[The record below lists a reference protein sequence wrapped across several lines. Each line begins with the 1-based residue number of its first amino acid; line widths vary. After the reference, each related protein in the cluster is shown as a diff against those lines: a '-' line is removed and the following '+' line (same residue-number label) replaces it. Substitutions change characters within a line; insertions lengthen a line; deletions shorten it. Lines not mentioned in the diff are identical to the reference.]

1 MVLRRQ
7 GRNWA
12 LLPLL
17 VFQSRKRGD
26 KVEKKPQSSGG
37 SVKGK
42 ISKDELKDKIRGVIL
57 AAACGNS
64 LGGSAIGLNH
74 KEILATA
81 GSSLRDFVPGLTR
94 SVLPDHKAGEW
105 LPESYLAIELAES
118 LAASGGKY
126 NRADLKERYVSLL
139 SNEPFLASGPG
150 AQLLKGLR
158 RMADGVAP
166 PDKSAG
172 ALHVSAAS
180 RAFPCACLPDTDEGT
195 RVADTAVEQAALT
208 HLDKRVYAAAAVLSD
223 SVGFFV
229 RGNKLDTE
237 DQVRE
242 YVRREH
248 ALAEKIDP
256 RFAEAW
262 DDVAPDLDYMNPA
275 AQLPYS
281 LLNIGHEVNELVPTA
296 VGIFLIFRHNLE
308 EAICHA
314 AVAGGETDTL
324 GIIVGALAGGY
335 HGASQIPERWLEKI
349 ANRERLE
356 DVAEKLFDMWP

>member
-1 MVLRRQ
+1 M
-7 GRNWA
+7 
-12 LLPLL
+12 
-17 VFQSRKRGD
+17 
-26 KVEKKPQSSGG
+26 
-37 SVKGK
+37 KGK

-94 SVLPDHKAGEW
+94 SVLPDHQAGEW
-105 LPESYLAIELAES
+105 LPECFLAMELADS
-118 LAASGGKY
+118 LAASQGKFS
-126 NRADLKERYVSLL
+126 RADLKDRYIALL
-139 SNEPFLASGPG
+139 SDKEFLASGPG

-166 PDKSAG
+166 PDKSVG

-180 RAFPCACLPDTDEGT
+180 RSYPCACLPDSDEGS
-195 RVADTAVEQAALT
+195 RVADTAVEQASLT
-208 HLDKRVYAAAAVLSD
+208 HLDKRVYAAAAVIAD

-229 RGNKLDTE
+229 RGAKLDTE
-237 DQVRE
+237 EQVRE

-256 RFAEAW
+256 RFSEAW

-275 AQLPYS
+275 DQLPYS

-335 HGASQIPERWLEKI
+335 HGASQIPERWLAKI
-349 ANRERLE
+349 AHRDRLE
-356 DVAEKLFDMWP
+356 KAADQLFDLWP

>member
-1 MVLRRQ
+1 M
-7 GRNWA
+7 
-12 LLPLL
+12 
-17 VFQSRKRGD
+17 
-26 KVEKKPQSSGG
+26 EKKPQTSSGH
-37 SVKGK
+37 VKGK
-42 ISKDELKDKIRGVIL
+42 ISRDELKDKIRGVIL

-105 LPESYLAIELAES
+105 LPECFLAMELAES
-118 LAASGGKY
+118 LAKTNGKY
-126 NRADLKERYVSLL
+126 SRTDLKERYVALL
-139 SNEPFLASGPG
+139 SDKDFLASGPG

-180 RAFPCACLPDTDEGT
+180 RAYPCGCLPDNDEGS
-195 RVADTAVEQAALT
+195 RVADTAQEQASLT
-208 HLDKRVYAAAAVLSD
+208 HLDKRVFAAAAVLSD

-229 RGNKLDTE
+229 RGNKLDSE

-242 YVRREH
+242 YVRREQ
-248 ALAEKIDP
+248 ALAERIDP

-275 AQLPYS
+275 EELPYS

-324 GIIVGALAGGY
+324 GIIVGALSGSY
-335 HGASQIPERWLEKI
+335 HGASQIPERWLSKI

-356 DVAEKLFDMWP
+356 EIAEQLLELWP

>member
-1 MVLRRQ
+1 M
-7 GRNWA
+7 
-12 LLPLL
+12 
-17 VFQSRKRGD
+17 
-26 KVEKKPQSSGG
+26 EKKPQG
-37 SVKGK
+37 SVPSTSSSLKGK

-64 LGGSAIGLNH
+64 LGGSAIGLSH

-105 LPESYLAIELAES
+105 LPETYLAVNLAES
-118 LAASGGKY
+118 VISSGGKF
-126 NRADLKERYVSLL
+126 NRADLKERFVALL
-139 SNEPFLASGPG
+139 SDQSFLASGPS

-180 RAFPCACLPDTDEGT
+180 RAFPLACLPDTDEGS
-195 RVADTAVEQAALT
+195 RAADLAVEQAQLT
-208 HLDKRVYAAAAVLSD
+208 HLDKRVYAAAAVFAD
-223 SVGFFV
+223 SVGFFL
-229 RGNKLDTE
+229 RGNKLDE
-237 DQVRE
+237 EEQVRE
-242 YVRREH
+242 YVKRQH
-248 ALAEKIDP
+248 AIAERIDP

-335 HGASQIPERWLEKI
+335 HGASQIPERWLSKLAHREKLEEI
-349 ANRERLE
+349 AEQ
-356 DVAEKLFDMWP
+356 LFDMWP

>member
-1 MVLRRQ
+1 M
-7 GRNWA
+7 
-12 LLPLL
+12 
-17 VFQSRKRGD
+17 
-26 KVEKKPQSSGG
+26 EKKPQSSGG
-37 SVKGK
+37 SLKGK
-42 ISKDELKDKIRGVIL
+42 ISKEELKDKIRGVIL

-64 LGGSAIGLNH
+64 LGGSTIGLNH

-81 GSSLRDFVPGLTR
+81 GSSMRDFVPGLTR
-94 SVLPDHKAGEW
+94 SMLPDHKAGEW
-105 LPESYLAIELAES
+105 LPECFLAMELAES
-118 LAASGGKY
+118 LATSGGKF
-126 NRADLKERYVSLL
+126 NKVDLKARYVTLL
-139 SNEPFLASGPG
+139 SDKDFLDSGPG

-166 PDKSAG
+166 PDKSVG

-180 RAFPCACLPDTDEGT
+180 RAYPCACLPDSDEGT
-195 RVADTAVEQAALT
+195 RVADTAIEQAGLT
-208 HLDKRVYAAAAVLSD
+208 HLDKRVFAAAAVLSD

-237 DQVRE
+237 EQVRE

-248 ALAEKIDP
+248 DLAERIDP

-275 AQLPYS
+275 DQLPYS

-335 HGASQIPERWLEKI
+335 HGASQIPERWLSKI

-356 DVAEKLFDMWP
+356 KVADDLFDMWP

>member
-1 MVLRRQ
+1 M
-7 GRNWA
+7 
-12 LLPLL
+12 
-17 VFQSRKRGD
+17 
-26 KVEKKPQSSGG
+26 EKKPQTSSG

-42 ISKDELKDKIRGVIL
+42 ISRDELKDKIRGVIL

-64 LGGSAIGLNH
+64 LGGSSIGLNH

-105 LPESYLAIELAES
+105 LPECFLAMELADS
-118 LAASGGKY
+118 LSVSNGKY
-126 NRADLKERYVSLL
+126 NRNDLKERYVALL
-139 SNEPFLASGPG
+139 SDQAFLASGPG

-180 RAFPCACLPDTDEGT
+180 RAYPCGCLPDTDEGS
-195 RVADTAVEQAALT
+195 RVADTAVEQASLT
-208 HLDKRVYAAAAVLSD
+208 HLDKRVYAAAAVTAD
-223 SVGFFV
+223 SVGFFL
-229 RGNKLDTE
+229 RGGKLE
-237 DQVRE
+237 SEEQVRE
-242 YVRREH
+242 YVKREH
-248 ALAEKIDP
+248 ALAEKIDK

-275 AQLPYS
+275 CQLPYS

-324 GIIVGALAGGY
+324 GIIVGALAGSY
-335 HGASQIPERWLEKI
+335 HGASQIPERWLAKI

-356 DVAEKLFDMWP
+356 EVAEKLLDLWP